1 MKNKSRPETVGK
13 NEKDPPPALRAV
25 EDLLLPLVVIV
36 LSLLPFHSLCW
47 L

>member
-1 MKNKSRPETVGK
+1 MENKSRPETVGK

-25 EDLLLPLVVIV
+25 EDLLLPLVVII
-36 LSLLPFHSLCW
+36 LNLLTFHSLYW